1 MENYHVRMYTGSH
14 EVRKVIYGD
23 VRVPEGK
30 RVHSSEFRW
39 TINGKM
45 TSEIQTKCIKIRRLR
60 KLFEMTYVVVNQA
73 AVIGGLLGRVNGGFK
88 EYLNSELVIIVGSN
102 RNKQRK

>member
-1 MENYHVRMYTGSH
+1 MKNYYVRMCTGSR

-30 RVHSSEFRW
+30 RVLSSEIRW
-39 TINGKM
+39 MIDGKM

-60 KLFEMTYVVVNQA
+60 KLFEMTYVVVNRA
-73 AVIGGLLGRVNGGFK
+73 AVIGDSLGRVNGGFK
-88 EYLNSELVIIVGSN
+88 EYLNSESVIIVCLNG
-102 RNKQRK
+102 NKR